1 MNKPLITIC
10 IVWLALTGSV
20 FADDCN
26 LVLTGN
32 LGEIKN
38 YESFGYNKVL
48 PKEALA
54 QALTNL
60 KAYCCTRVVPSLC
73 SQQEKSNLPKLY
85 PKSAYFFDHLL
96 DVTMRRLDGVQNLA
110 YGLQPDPAGKERRTY
125 ISTVANDPNGVQAL
139 TIENTYKAYR
149 KLHPQLT
156 KDIATVAKRYNNVNS
171 ETLSLGDKYNTL
183 CTLIKNVYEETQ
195 SDTTIIGWKYENN
208 SFYKKCQ
215 NLVVDRVSKENA
227 YVKLLMIK
235 KSTQLMDETTKAYTK
250 KYFVEEK
257 LMALRNLIAKVK
269 DTFKTIVQ
277 QAAASKSCSK

>member
-1 MNKPLITIC
+1 M
-10 IVWLALTGSV
+10 ALTGSV

-26 LVLTGN
+26 LILTGN

-38 YESFGYNKVL
+38 YESFGYSKVV
-48 PKEALA
+48 PKEALT

-73 SQQEKSNLPKLY
+73 SKEEKNNLPKLY
-85 PKSAYFFDHLL
+85 PKSAYFFDQLL

-110 YGLQPDPAGKERRTY
+110 YGLPPDPAGKQRREY
-125 ISTVANDPNGVQAL
+125 ITKVANDPNGAQAIA
-139 TIENTYKAYR
+139 IETTYKTYR
-149 KLHPQLT
+149 KIHPEYT
-156 KDIATVAKRYNNVNS
+156 KDSKKIADKYDGINS

-195 SDTTIIGWKYENN
+195 NNTTIIGGKYENN
-208 SFYKKCQ
+208 SFYNKCE
-215 NLVVDRVSKENA
+215 NLVVDRVSKENS

-235 KSTQLMDETTKAYTK
+235 KSSQLMDEATKAYTK